1 MRVLLV
7 EDEPVIAED
16 VIAALKESGFIADHA
31 KDGED
36 AWFMGDTEP
45 YDAVVLDLGLP
56 KLDGF
61 SILKRWRAAG
71 QTFPILILSARG
83 SWMERVEGIEAGADD
98 YLPKPFEMAE
108 LIARLRAL
116 IRRSAGVAQSVVTVG
131 DLIVDTRRMS
141 VLFGGQPIRVT
152 PLEFRLIDYLV
163 HNVNRAVSAGELSE
177 HLHGLDGAADTN
189 AIEAI
194 VSRLRR
200 KLGPDVISTRRG
212 FGYVIESVS

>member
-1 MRVLLV
+1 MRVLFV

-16 VIAALKESGFIADHA
+16 VIGALKGSGFIVDHA
-31 KDGED
+31 KDGEN

-45 YDAVVLDLGLP
+45 YDAAVLDLGLP
-56 KLDGF
+56 LLDGL
-61 SILKRWRAAG
+61 SVLKRWRAAG

-83 SWMERVEGIEAGADD
+83 SWMERVDGIESGADD

-116 IRRSAGVAQSVVTVG
+116 IRRSVGVAQPVVTVG

-141 VLFGGQPIRVT
+141 ILFAGQPIRVT
-152 PLEFRLIDYLV
+152 PLEFRLVDYLV
-163 HNVNRAVSAGELSE
+163 HNMNRAVSAGELSE

-189 AIEAI
+189 AIEAM

>member
-16 VIAALKESGFIADHA
+16 VTGALKESGFIVDHA

-56 KLDGF
+56 QLDGL
-61 SILKRWRAAG
+61 SVLKRWRAAG

-83 SWMERVEGIEAGADD
+83 SWMERVDGIEAGADD

-116 IRRSAGVAQSVVTVG
+116 IRRSAGVAQPVVTVG

-141 VLFGGQPIRVT
+141 ILFAGQPIRVT
-152 PLEFRLIDYLV
+152 PLEFRLVDYLV
-163 HNVNRAVSAGELSE
+163 HNMNRAVSAGELSE

-189 AIEAI
+189 AIEAM

>member
-16 VIAALKESGFIADHA
+16 VIAALKESGFIVDHA

-56 KLDGF
+56 QLDGL
-61 SILKRWRAAG
+61 SVLKRWRAAG

-83 SWMERVEGIEAGADD
+83 SWMERVDGIEAGADD

-116 IRRSAGVAQSVVTVG
+116 IRRSAGVAQPVVTVG

-141 VLFGGQPIRVT
+141 ILFGGQPVRVT

-177 HLHGLDGAADTN
+177 HLHGLAGAADTN

>member
-16 VIAALKESGFIADHA
+16 VIAALKESGFIVDHA

-36 AWFMGDTEP
+36 GWFVGDTEP

-56 KLDGF
+56 QLDGL
-61 SILKRWRAAG
+61 SVLKRWRAAG

-83 SWMERVEGIEAGADD
+83 SWMERVDGIEAGADD

-116 IRRSAGVAQSVVTVG
+116 IRRSAGVAQPVVTVG

-141 VLFGGQPIRVT
+141 ILLAGQPIRVT
-152 PLEFRLIDYLV
+152 PLEFRLVDYLV
-163 HNVNRAVSAGELSE
+163 HNMNRAVSAGELSE

-212 FGYVIESVS
+212 FGYVIESVP